1 MKITEIENEEAL
13 DLLADLIDPASEI
26 FTDEEVREE
35 ARNGKNKLKLVKLI
49 LKKHKTAI
57 IQILARLDGKQV
69 NEYHANL
76 ILMTKQL
83 LEILNDKELLEV
95 FISQGQKMDS
105 TSSGS
110 ATENIE
116 AEK

>member
-13 DLLADLIDPASEI
+13 DLLADIIDPAADI

-35 ARNGKNKLKLVKLI
+35 FRNGKNKVKLVKII
-49 LKKHKTAI
+49 LKKHKASI
-57 IQILARLDGKQV
+57 VQIMARLDGKQV
-69 NEYHANL
+69 DEYHAN
-76 ILMTKQL
+76 IIVMTKQL
-83 LEILNDKELLEV
+83 LEILNDKELMEV
-95 FISQGQKMDS
+95 FISQGQTVDS

-116 AEK
+116 ADE